1 MFGAAEARGPG
12 HGGGRRGANEQ
23 RSGEVGER
31 RRAVFVFGPVEGII
45 NQGWPRDRARK
56 SLCVR
61 ARRCRPGKVFS
72 K

>member
-1 MFGAAEARGPG
+1 MCSGRPRRADPGMAADD
-12 HGGGRRGANEQ
+12 GANGQ
-23 RSGEVGER
+23 RLGEVGER